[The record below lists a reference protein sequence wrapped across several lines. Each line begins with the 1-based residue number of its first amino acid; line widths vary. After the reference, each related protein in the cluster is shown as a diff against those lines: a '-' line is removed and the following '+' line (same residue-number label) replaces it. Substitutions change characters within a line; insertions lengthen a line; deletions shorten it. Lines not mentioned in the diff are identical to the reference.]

1 MSPSVYDSVRNDR
14 HSRHRKQ
21 PPRRWKLPLL
31 LAAGA
36 VCLCLI
42 VAPTLGKSPPRH
54 AGWAGGPAPGH
65 PGLCADAEPTPT
77 PAPTPTPEPTP
88 TPVPAFDFS
97 QSAPERET
105 VEMDYFADALFIGD
119 SRIRRAAALQRRQG
133 RGFLLL

>member
-42 VAPTLGKSPPRH
+42 VAPTLGKSP
-54 AGWAGGPAPGH
+54 APGT
-65 PGLCADAEPTPT
+65 PAGQAAPPPATPDFVPTPEPTPT

-119 SRIRRAAALQRRQG
+119 SRTDG
-133 RGFLLL
+133 LLFA

>member
-42 VAPTLGKSPPRH
+42 VAPTLGKSPAPGPYAH
-54 AGWAGGPAPGH
+54 AGTHAHAR
-65 PGLCADAEPTPT
+65 PGL
-77 PAPTPTPEPTP
+77 
-88 TPVPAFDFS
+88 
-97 QSAPERET
+97 
-105 VEMDYFADALFIGD
+105 
-119 SRIRRAAALQRRQG
+119 
-133 RGFLLL
+133 